1 MRGKDMQG
9 LSKTWSDTLERK
21 KTKTIL
27 LIITFTILLYLGLQ
41 NIGVVAEAVK
51 FLVRL
56 LSPFII
62 GLCIAFIVNV
72 LMRALEE
79 RVFAF
84 MGRSKR
90 RFVRKL
96 RRPLCLV
103 LSVLIILGMIAFL
116 LIMIVPEIQ
125 RTVQTI
131 ANSMPTYIVEAQNWV
146 NSMADRLEL
155 PWEIVSDIN
164 WTKAVS
170 AVTSYLQEH
179 GASIFNTT
187 IGVTTSVFVGL
198 FNFILGFVFA
208 IYLLMQKEK
217 IGGQF
222 KRLLYAYIKKERV
235 DKFLSVMS
243 LAQNAYSRFV
253 TGQLTEAVI
262 IGVLCFIGMLI
273 FSMPYA
279 TLISTL
285 IAFTALIPMIGA
297 FIGTAVGALLIL
309 MVDPI
314 KALWFIVFIIVLQQF
329 ESNLIYPRVVGKSIG
344 LPGIWV
350 LTAVTIGGSL
360 FGILG
365 ILLSVPLCSVIYT
378 LLSNAIEKRLQKKRE
393 SGELSE

>member
-1 MRGKDMQG
+1 
-9 LSKTWSDTLERK
+9 LERK

-27 LIITFTILLYLGLQ
+27 FIITFTILLYLGLQ
-41 NIGVVAEAVK
+41 NIGVVAGAVQ

-79 RVFAF
+79 RVFTF
-84 MGRSKR
+84 MQRSKR
-90 RFVRKL
+90 KLVRKM

-103 LSVLIILGMIAFL
+103 LSILIILGMIAFL

-131 ANSMPTYIVEAQNWV
+131 ASSMPTYILEAQNWV
-146 NSMADRLEL
+146 NSMAEKLGL

-164 WTKAVS
+164 WSKAVS

-217 IGGQF
+217 IGEQF

-243 LAQNAYSRFV
+243 LAQNVYSRFV
-253 TGQLTEAVI
+253 TGQLTEALI

-297 FIGTAVGALLIL
+297 FIGTAIGALLIL

-314 KALWFIVFIIVLQQF
+314 KALWFVVFIIVLQQF
-329 ESNLIYPRVVGKSIG
+329 ESNLIYPRVVGKSVG

-350 LTAVTIGGSL
+350 LAAVTIGGSL
-360 FGILG
+360 FGIGG
-365 ILLSVPLCSVIYT
+365 ILLSVPLCSVLYT
-378 LLSNAIEKRLQKKRE
+378 LLSNAIENRLRKKRE
-393 SGELSE
+393 NDEL

>member
-1 MRGKDMQG
+1 M
-9 LSKTWSDTLERK
+9 ERK

-27 LIITFTILLYLGLQ
+27 FIITFTILLYLGLQ
-41 NIGVVAEAVK
+41 NIGVVAGAVQ

-79 RVFAF
+79 RVFTF
-84 MGRSKR
+84 MQRSKR
-90 RFVRKL
+90 KLVRKM

-103 LSVLIILGMIAFL
+103 LSILIILGMIAFL

-131 ANSMPTYIVEAQNWV
+131 ASSMPTYILEAQNWV
-146 NSMADRLEL
+146 NSMAEKLGL

-164 WTKAVS
+164 WSKAVS

-217 IGGQF
+217 IGEQF

-243 LAQNAYSRFV
+243 LAQNVYSRFV
-253 TGQLTEAVI
+253 TGQLTEALI

-297 FIGTAVGALLIL
+297 FIGTAIGALLIL

-314 KALWFIVFIIVLQQF
+314 KALWFVVFIIVLQQF
-329 ESNLIYPRVVGKSIG
+329 ESNLIYPRVVGKSVG
-344 LPGIWV
+344 RPGIWV
-350 LTAVTIGGSL
+350 LAAVTIGGSL
-360 FGILG
+360 FGIGG
-365 ILLSVPLCSVIYT
+365 ILLSVPLCSVLYT
-378 LLSNAIEKRLQKKRE
+378 LLSNAIENRLRKKRE
-393 SGELSE
+393 NDEL

>member
-1 MRGKDMQG
+1 M
-9 LSKTWSDTLERK
+9 ERK

-27 LIITFTILLYLGLQ
+27 FIITFTILLYLGLQ
-41 NIGVVAEAVK
+41 NIGVVAGAVQ

-79 RVFAF
+79 RVFTF
-84 MGRSKR
+84 VQRSKR
-90 RFVRKL
+90 KLVRKM

-103 LSVLIILGMIAFL
+103 LSILIILGMIAFL

-131 ANSMPTYIVEAQNWV
+131 ASSMPTYILEAQNWV
-146 NSMADRLEL
+146 NSMAEKLGL

-164 WTKAVS
+164 WSKAVS

-217 IGGQF
+217 IGEQF

-243 LAQNAYSRFV
+243 LAQNVYSRFV
-253 TGQLTEAVI
+253 TGQLTEALI

-297 FIGTAVGALLIL
+297 FIGTAIGALLIL

-314 KALWFIVFIIVLQQF
+314 KALWFVVFIIVLQQF
-329 ESNLIYPRVVGKSIG
+329 ESNLIYPRVVGKSVG

-350 LTAVTIGGSL
+350 LAAVTIGGSL
-360 FGILG
+360 FGIGG
-365 ILLSVPLCSVIYT
+365 ILLSVPLCSVLYT
-378 LLSNAIEKRLQKKRE
+378 LLSNAIENRLRKKRE
-393 SGELSE
+393 NDEL

>member
-1 MRGKDMQG
+1 M
-9 LSKTWSDTLERK
+9 ERK

-27 LIITFTILLYLGLQ
+27 FIITFTILLYLGLQ
-41 NIGVVAEAVK
+41 NIGVVAGAVQ
-51 FLVRL
+51 FFVRL

-79 RVFAF
+79 RVFTF
-84 MGRSKR
+84 MQRSKR
-90 RFVRKL
+90 KLVRKM

-103 LSVLIILGMIAFL
+103 LSILIILGMIAFL

-131 ANSMPTYIVEAQNWV
+131 ASSMPTYILEAQNWV
-146 NSMADRLEL
+146 NSMAEKLGL

-164 WTKAVS
+164 WSKAVS

-217 IGGQF
+217 IGEQF

-243 LAQNAYSRFV
+243 LAQNVYSRFV
-253 TGQLTEAVI
+253 TGQLTEALI

-297 FIGTAVGALLIL
+297 FIGTAIGALLIL

-314 KALWFIVFIIVLQQF
+314 KALWFVVFIIVLQQF
-329 ESNLIYPRVVGKSIG
+329 ESNLFYPRVVGKSVG

-350 LTAVTIGGSL
+350 LAAVTIGGSL
-360 FGILG
+360 FGIGG
-365 ILLSVPLCSVIYT
+365 ILLSVPLCSVLYT
-378 LLSNAIEKRLQKKRE
+378 LLSNAIENRLRKKRKND
-393 SGELSE
+393 EL

>member
-1 MRGKDMQG
+1 M
-9 LSKTWSDTLERK
+9 ERK

-27 LIITFTILLYLGLQ
+27 FIITFTILLYLGLQ
-41 NIGVVAEAVK
+41 NIGVVAGAVQ

-79 RVFAF
+79 RVFTF
-84 MGRSKR
+84 MQRSKR
-90 RFVRKL
+90 KLVRKM

-103 LSVLIILGMIAFL
+103 LSILIILGMIAFL

-131 ANSMPTYIVEAQNWV
+131 ASSMPTYILEAQNWV
-146 NSMADRLEL
+146 NSMAEKLGL

-164 WTKAVS
+164 WSKAVS

-217 IGGQF
+217 IGEQF

-243 LAQNAYSRFV
+243 LAQNVYSRFV
-253 TGQLTEAVI
+253 TGQLTEALI
-262 IGVLCFIGMLI
+262 IGVLCFIGMFI

-297 FIGTAVGALLIL
+297 FIGTAIGALLIL

-314 KALWFIVFIIVLQQF
+314 KALWFVVFIIVLQQF
-329 ESNLIYPRVVGKSIG
+329 ESNLIYPRVVGKSVG

-350 LTAVTIGGSL
+350 LAAVTIGGSL
-360 FGILG
+360 FGIGG
-365 ILLSVPLCSVIYT
+365 ILLSVPLCSVLYT
-378 LLSNAIEKRLQKKRE
+378 LLSNAIENRLRKKRE
-393 SGELSE
+393 NDEL

>member
-1 MRGKDMQG
+1 M
-9 LSKTWSDTLERK
+9 ERK

-27 LIITFTILLYLGLQ
+27 FIITFTILLYLGLQ
-41 NIGVVAEAVK
+41 NIGVVAGAVQ

-79 RVFAF
+79 RVFTF
-84 MGRSKR
+84 MQRSKR
-90 RFVRKL
+90 KLVRKM

-103 LSVLIILGMIAFL
+103 LSILIILGMIAFL

-131 ANSMPTYIVEAQNWV
+131 ASSMPTYILEAQNWV
-146 NSMADRLEL
+146 NSMAEKLGL

-164 WTKAVS
+164 WSKAVS

-217 IGGQF
+217 IGEQF

-243 LAQNAYSRFV
+243 LAQNVYSRFV
-253 TGQLTEAVI
+253 TSQLTEALI

-297 FIGTAVGALLIL
+297 FIGTAIGALLIL

-314 KALWFIVFIIVLQQF
+314 KALWFVVFIIVLQQF
-329 ESNLIYPRVVGKSIG
+329 ESNLIYPRVVGKSVG

-350 LTAVTIGGSL
+350 LAAVTIGGSL
-360 FGILG
+360 FGIGG
-365 ILLSVPLCSVIYT
+365 ILLSVPLCSVLYT
-378 LLSNAIEKRLQKKRE
+378 LLSNAIENRLRKKRE
-393 SGELSE
+393 NDEL

>member
-1 MRGKDMQG
+1 
-9 LSKTWSDTLERK
+9 
-21 KTKTIL
+21 
-27 LIITFTILLYLGLQ
+27 
-41 NIGVVAEAVK
+41 
-51 FLVRL
+51 
-56 LSPFII
+56 
-62 GLCIAFIVNV
+62 
-72 LMRALEE
+72 MRALEE
-79 RVFAF
+79 RVFTF
-84 MGRSKR
+84 MQRSKR
-90 RFVRKL
+90 KLVRKM

-103 LSVLIILGMIAFL
+103 LSILIILGMIAFL

-131 ANSMPTYIVEAQNWV
+131 ASSMPTYILEAQNWV
-146 NSMADRLEL
+146 NSMAEKLGL

-164 WTKAVS
+164 WSKAVS

-217 IGGQF
+217 IGEQF
-222 KRLLYAYIKKERV
+222 NRLLYAYIKKERV

-243 LAQNAYSRFV
+243 LAQNVYSRFV
-253 TGQLTEAVI
+253 TGQLTEALI
-262 IGVLCFIGMLI
+262 IGVLCFIGMFI

-297 FIGTAVGALLIL
+297 FIGTAIGALLIL

-314 KALWFIVFIIVLQQF
+314 KALWFVVFIIVLQQF
-329 ESNLIYPRVVGKSIG
+329 ESNLIYPRVVGKSVG

-350 LTAVTIGGSL
+350 LAAVTIGGSL
-360 FGILG
+360 FGIGG
-365 ILLSVPLCSVIYT
+365 ILLSVPLCSVLYT
-378 LLSNAIEKRLQKKRE
+378 LLSNAIENRLRKKRE
-393 SGELSE
+393 NDEL

>member
-1 MRGKDMQG
+1 MRGKGMQG

-314 KALWFIVFIIVLQQF
+314 KALLFIIVLQQF

>member
-1 MRGKDMQG
+1 M
-9 LSKTWSDTLERK
+9 ERK

-27 LIITFTILLYLGLQ
+27 FIITFTILLYLGLQ
-41 NIGVVAEAVK
+41 NIGVVAGAVQ

-79 RVFAF
+79 RVFTF
-84 MGRSKR
+84 MQRSKR
-90 RFVRKL
+90 KLVRKM

-103 LSVLIILGMIAFL
+103 LSILIILGMIAFL

-131 ANSMPTYIVEAQNWV
+131 ASSMPTYILEAQNWV
-146 NSMADRLEL
+146 NSMAEKLGL

-164 WTKAVS
+164 WSKAVS

-217 IGGQF
+217 IGEQF

-243 LAQNAYSRFV
+243 LAQNVYSRFV
-253 TGQLTEAVI
+253 TGQLTEALI

-297 FIGTAVGALLIL
+297 FIGTAIGALLIL

-314 KALWFIVFIIVLQQF
+314 KALWFVVFIIVLQQF
-329 ESNLIYPRVVGKSIG
+329 ESNLIYPRVVGKSVG

-350 LTAVTIGGSL
+350 LAAVTIGGSL
-360 FGILG
+360 FGIGG
-365 ILLSVPLCSVIYT
+365 ILLSVPLCSVLYT
-378 LLSNAIEKRLQKKRE
+378 LLSNAIENRLRKKRKND
-393 SGELSE
+393 EL

>member
-1 MRGKDMQG
+1 M
-9 LSKTWSDTLERK
+9 ERK

-27 LIITFTILLYLGLQ
+27 FIITFTILLYLGLQ
-41 NIGVVAEAVK
+41 NIGVVAGAVQ

-79 RVFAF
+79 RVFTF
-84 MGRSKR
+84 MQRSKR
-90 RFVRKL
+90 KLVRKL

-103 LSVLIILGMIAFL
+103 LSILIILGMIAFL

-131 ANSMPTYIVEAQNWV
+131 ASSMPTYILEAQNWV
-146 NSMADRLEL
+146 NSMAEKLGL

-164 WTKAVS
+164 WSKAVS

-217 IGGQF
+217 IGEQF

-243 LAQNAYSRFV
+243 LAQNVYSRFV
-253 TGQLTEAVI
+253 TGQLTEALI

-297 FIGTAVGALLIL
+297 FIGTAIGALLIL

-314 KALWFIVFIIVLQQF
+314 KALWFVVFIIVLQQF
-329 ESNLIYPRVVGKSIG
+329 ESNLIYPRVVGKSVG

-350 LTAVTIGGSL
+350 LAAVTIGGSL
-360 FGILG
+360 FGIGG
-365 ILLSVPLCSVIYT
+365 ILLSVPLCSVLYT
-378 LLSNAIEKRLQKKRE
+378 LLSNAIENRLRKKRE
-393 SGELSE
+393 NDEL

>member
-1 MRGKDMQG
+1 M
-9 LSKTWSDTLERK
+9 
-21 KTKTIL
+21 
-27 LIITFTILLYLGLQ
+27 
-41 NIGVVAEAVK
+41 
-51 FLVRL
+51 
-56 LSPFII
+56 
-62 GLCIAFIVNV
+62 
-72 LMRALEE
+72 
-79 RVFAF
+79 
-84 MGRSKR
+84 
-90 RFVRKL
+90 
-96 RRPLCLV
+96 
-103 LSVLIILGMIAFL
+103 
-116 LIMIVPEIQ
+116 
-125 RTVQTI
+125 
-131 ANSMPTYIVEAQNWV
+131 
-146 NSMADRLEL
+146 
-155 PWEIVSDIN
+155 SDIN

>member
-1 MRGKDMQG
+1 M
-9 LSKTWSDTLERK
+9 ERK

-27 LIITFTILLYLGLQ
+27 FIITFTILLYLGLQ
-41 NIGVVAEAVK
+41 NIGVVAGAVQ

-79 RVFAF
+79 RVFTF
-84 MGRSKR
+84 MQRSKR
-90 RFVRKL
+90 KLVRKM

-103 LSVLIILGMIAFL
+103 LSILIILGMIAFL

-131 ANSMPTYIVEAQNWV
+131 ASSMPTYILEAQNWV
-146 NSMADRLEL
+146 NSMAEKLGL

-164 WTKAVS
+164 WSKAVS

-217 IGGQF
+217 IGEQF

-243 LAQNAYSRFV
+243 LAQNVYSRFV
-253 TGQLTEAVI
+253 TGQLTEALI

-297 FIGTAVGALLIL
+297 FIGTAIGALLIL

-314 KALWFIVFIIVLQQF
+314 KALWFVVFIIVLQQF
-329 ESNLIYPRVVGKSIG
+329 ESNLIYPRVVGKSVG

-350 LTAVTIGGSL
+350 LAAVTIGGSL
-360 FGILG
+360 FGIGG
-365 ILLSVPLCSVIYT
+365 ILLSVPLCSVLYT
-378 LLSNAIEKRLQKKRE
+378 LLSNAIENRLRKKRE
-393 SGELSE
+393 NDEL